1 MEKLHSKISRFI
13 LENYKIRSPTDTE
26 YGLILMEKNI
36 KDNGQM
42 EKKMVQEFILIQM
55 ADNSQAILLMG

>member
-1 MEKLHSKISRFI
+1 M
-13 LENYKIRSPTDTE
+13 RSPTDTE
-26 YGLILMEKNI
+26 YGPILMEKNI

-55 ADNSQAILLMG
+55 EDNSQAILLMG

>member
-1 MEKLHSKISRFI
+1 M
-13 LENYKIRSPTDTE
+13 RSPTDTE

-42 EKKMVQEFILIQM
+42 EKKMDQEFILIQM
-55 ADNSQAILLMG
+55 ADNSQVILLMG